1 MDSAAIA
8 PEPQLLWRVLLWQ
21 WAHQLGLTMGQ
32 NGIIVIW
39 FWPMDSAK
47 AFAAIALAAVSWD
60 GTLTQAGSR
69 TLRHALDYRQPFATY
84 PAEKM
89 VSLMDEL
96 LQALRTQGAQR
107 LMVTASEALNPQ
119 QRRTAYAMAAEIMR
133 SDGPYQDDELNILS
147 NLAEVLM
154 VDARLTN
161 EIQSTMNLLHGELG

>member
-1 MDSAAIA
+1 MGTPAESDHG
-8 PEPQLLWRVLLWQ
+8 PERDHLDQVL
-21 WAHQLGLTMGQ
+21 
-32 NGIIVIW
+32 V
-39 FWPMDSAK
+39 PMDSSK

-69 TLRHALDYRQPFATY
+69 SLRHALDYRQPFATY
-84 PAEKM
+84 PAGKM

-96 LQALRTQGAQR
+96 LQALRQQGAQR